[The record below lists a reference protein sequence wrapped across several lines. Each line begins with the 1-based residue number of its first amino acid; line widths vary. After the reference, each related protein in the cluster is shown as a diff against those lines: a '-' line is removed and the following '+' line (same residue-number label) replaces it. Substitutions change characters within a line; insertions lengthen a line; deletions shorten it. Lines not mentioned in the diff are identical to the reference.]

1 MDTLEYSFDREVT
14 AEGLHR
20 LMLQTGWGKY
30 RTVERLRD
38 MLSAGIVT
46 LGAWD
51 GDKLVGFVKVMTD
64 GAYRALIEDVIVD
77 EPYRGKGVG
86 TRMMQMVTK
95 KYDNVEHTYL
105 ITGEDKFAYYGRFGF
120 FPGPGTVMMRVGS
133 RAEY

>member
-1 MDTLEYSFDREVT
+1 MDTLEYSFDRGIT
-14 AEGLHR
+14 AEDLHR

-38 MLSAGIVT
+38 MLSADIVT

-51 GDKLVGFVKVMTD
+51 GSKLVGFVKIMTD

-86 TRMMQMVTK
+86 TRMMQLVTEK
-95 KYDNVEHTYL
+95 FDNVEHTYL
-105 ITGEDKFAYYGRFGF
+105 VTGEDKLAYYGRFGF

-133 RAEY
+133 QAKY